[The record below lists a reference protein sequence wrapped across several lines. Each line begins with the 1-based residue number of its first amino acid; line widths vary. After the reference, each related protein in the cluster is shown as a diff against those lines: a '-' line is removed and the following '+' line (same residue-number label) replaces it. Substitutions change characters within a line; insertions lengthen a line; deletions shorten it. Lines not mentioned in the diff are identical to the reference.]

1 MTVTVVVLKLIQNIA
16 MIVNALI
23 LHFQQHQNLQLPA
36 NILHMLETSIAMM
49 EPITKNVIGMVEIA
63 VVMK

>member
-23 LHFQQHQNLQLPA
+23 LHFQQLQSLQLPVD
-36 NILHMLETSIAMM
+36 ILRMLETSFAMM
-49 EPITKNVIGMVEIA
+49 RQITMNVIGMVEIA